1 MFNLFKKTEVNSVD
15 VYSICK
21 GKIVPIENVPD
32 ITFAQKL
39 LGDGIAFTYEGDTL
53 YSPCDA
59 EVIFVAPTKHAIGLK
74 LKNGA
79 EILIH
84 TGLETVNYHGKGLT
98 PLVKK
103 GQKVKKAKPIL
114 KIDREFMTKNN
125 INMITPFVI
134 TNQNDYR
141 INIQKINQNV
151 SLPDIVL
158 TITKK

>member
-1 MFNLFKKTEVNSVD
+1 M
-15 VYSICK
+15 
-21 GKIVPIENVPD
+21 
-32 ITFAQKL
+32 
-39 LGDGIAFTYEGDTL
+39 
-53 YSPCDA
+53 
-59 EVIFVAPTKHAIGLK
+59 
-74 LKNGA
+74 
-79 EILIH
+79 
-84 TGLETVNYHGKGLT
+84 T